1 MRQLTYDGSYK
12 GRAVANDGTELSDE
26 AVKEAAD
33 FGIFIDLASMKQKE
47 EEPWKLG
54 LYWLEVN
61 DKEPPA
67 ESTALECA
75 SLLDALVRGKT
86 SFTRQEID
94 EFIIKGL
101 SWSSHIR
108 VADTHYF
115 MPTGKS
121 PVETA
126 LFKHALGSLDVI
138 YAHKAM
144 ASFLSTVAPIGV
156 PLDRGYDSR
165 GWYAASAFR
174 PAGSHRLLAHSSYLL
189 ASAGAILSARRG
201 S

>member
-12 GRAVANDGTELSDE
+12 GRAVADDGTELSDE

-61 DKEPPA
+61 DEELLAKT
-67 ESTALECA
+67 TALTCE

-86 SFTRQEID
+86 IFTREKID
-94 EFIIKGL
+94 EFAIKGL

-108 VADTHYF
+108 VADKHF

-138 YAHKAM
+138 YAHSAM

-156 PLDRGYDSR
+156 PLHRGYDSR

-174 PAGSHRLLAHSSYLL
+174 TARSHRSLLIRATFSPRQVQL
-189 ASAGAILSARRG
+189 
-201 S
+201 